1 MLSSESEAD
10 CQSGDDDDFVCTPE
24 LPSAKVDI
32 RTPTRARKSAV
43 KQIVSPNV
51 AAALDR
57 TKISDRKAAMVLSS
71 AAESLGQDAVE
82 FSISRSTTRRRRITS
97 RKQMAAEI
105 MMKFNPLVP
114 IVVHWDG
121 KLLPDLTG
129 HESVDRLPVVATGNK
144 VQQLLGVPKLASGT
158 GQAMAA
164 AVCEI
169 LQAWSLTDKVA
180 GMRFDTTASNT
191 GHKNGACPLIEQ
203 LLRKQ
208 LLYFACRHHIFELV
222 LETVFSVQMKPSSSP
237 DIFIFKRFQS
247 QWSFIDTT
255 DYRTVVDDEYAV
267 DAVRNVKD
275 HIIAFAEEQLSTH
288 LPRDDYRELLEIT
301 ILFQGGTPSRGIH
314 IMAPGALHKARWM
327 AKAIYAIK
335 IWMFAKQFK
344 LTKAEDSALRDV
356 AIFVSSL
363 YVKAWFQH
371 LRQIC
376 GFSKMSVN
384 TNP

>member
-10 CQSGDDDDFVCTPE
+10 CQSGDEDNFICTPE

-32 RTPTRARKSAV
+32 RTPTHAQKSAV

-51 AAALDR
+51 AAAFDR

-71 AAESLGQDAVE
+71 AAESLGQDAAE
-82 FSISRSTTRRRRITS
+82 FSISRSTIHRRRITS
-97 RKQMAAEI
+97 GKQMAAKI
-105 MMKFNPLVP
+105 MMKFSPLVTL
-114 IVVHWDG
+114 VVHWDG

-129 HESVDRLPVVATGNK
+129 HESVDWLPVVVTGNK

-180 GMRFDTTASNT
+180 GMCFDTTASNT

-203 LLRKQ
+203 LLGKQ
-208 LLYFACRHHIFELV
+208 LLYFAQRHHIFELV
-222 LETVFSVQMKPSSSP
+222 LETVFGIQMKPSSSP
-237 DIFIFKRFQS
+237 DILIFKRFQS
-247 QWSFIDTT
+247 QWSFVDNT
-255 DYRTVVDDEYAV
+255 DYRTVVDDEYAA

-301 ILFQGGTPSRGIH
+301 ILFRGGTPSRGIH
-314 IMAPGALHKARWM
+314 IMAPEALHKTR
-327 AKAIYAIK
+327 
-335 IWMFAKQFK
+335 
-344 LTKAEDSALRDV
+344 
-356 AIFVSSL
+356 
-363 YVKAWFQH
+363 
-371 LRQIC
+371 
-376 GFSKMSVN
+376 
-384 TNP
+384 

>member
-1 MLSSESEAD
+1 
-10 CQSGDDDDFVCTPE
+10 
-24 LPSAKVDI
+24 
-32 RTPTRARKSAV
+32 
-43 KQIVSPNV
+43 
-51 AAALDR
+51 
-57 TKISDRKAAMVLSS
+57 
-71 AAESLGQDAVE
+71 
-82 FSISRSTTRRRRITS
+82 
-97 RKQMAAEI
+97 MAAEI
-105 MMKFNPLVP
+105 MMKFSPLVP
-114 IVVHWDG
+114 LVVHWDG

-129 HESVDRLPVVATGNK
+129 HESVDWLPVVVTGNK

-255 DYRTVVDDEYAV
+255 DYRIVVDDEYAA

-275 HIIAFAEEQLSTH
+275 HIIAFAAEQLSTH
-288 LPRDDYRELLEIT
+288 LPPDDYREPLEIT
-301 ILFQGGTPSRGIH
+301 ILFRGGTPSCGIH
-314 IMAPGALHKARWM
+314 IMAPGALHKVRWM

-344 LTKAEDSALRDV
+344 LKKAEENALRDV

-363 YVKAWFQH
+363 YVKAWFQAPLSTSAPATDLQFLKH
-371 LRQIC
+371 L
-376 GFSKMSVN
+376 SKYKSVN
-384 TNP
+384 EKVSKAAFKKFAGHLWYLGEELVTFAFFGRNVTCDEKRQKETTISQREC